1 MEAYMQKEIRMLTK
15 EAHYA
20 ALELAA
26 YSIDQTV
33 SAFVRQAALEKA
45 AKMGYHPEQPRV
57 D

>member
-1 MEAYMQKEIRMLTK
+1 MQKEIRLIVK
-15 EAHYA
+15 DAHNA

-26 YSIDQTV
+26 YALGQTV

-45 AKMGYHPEQPRV
+45 AGMGYHPEQPKA